1 MNKPLLT
8 SFMAK
13 FGDTQETLAKA
24 LGLSLSR
31 LNAKINERDGAS
43 FNQNEMSVIIS
54 RYSLTQNDAMSIF
67 FADKVSQ

>member
-67 FADKVSQ
+67 FADKVE

>member
-67 FADKVSQ
+67 FANKVS

>member
-67 FADKVSQ
+67 FADKVS

>member
-67 FADKVSQ
+67 FC

>member
-1 MNKPLLT
+1 
-8 SFMAK
+8 MAK

-67 FADKVSQ
+67 FADKVS

>member
-31 LNAKINERDGAS
+31 LNAKINERDGAA

-67 FADKVSQ
+67 FADKVS

>member
-67 FADKVSQ
+67 FANEVS

>member
-1 MNKPLLT
+1 MNKSLLT